1 LAVIAAGATAAAG
14 PIATALASKG
24 RRRGTGTEA
33 LIGDPDMGTTGVE
46 DGQAG
51 AGLDDMGNGMF
62 WMPERDAACSTP
74 ARPTAELEVAG
85 SDAEGW
91 REWLKAP
98 SKVSKVS
105 WGATAG

>member
-1 LAVIAAGATAAAG
+1 MAVIAAGATAAAE
-14 PIATALASKG
+14 PIATALASKE
-24 RRRGTGTEA
+24 RRRGTEA
-33 LIGDPDMGTTGVE
+33 LIGGPDMGTTGVE

-85 SDAEGW
+85 SDAKGW

-105 WGATAG
+105 WWATAG